1 MSKRV
6 HNIFFHLH
14 TVSSIV
20 ISVGLFVIFFAGAFT
35 LFYHPVLSWE
45 QGAPVD
51 EGDTNASVYKTDYNQ
66 VMDSLAAKGYDMYGR
81 SMYTNEKHPG
91 RFQTFYVYGSVDTLA
106 NEEAQHSFN
115 FVLDKETY
123 QIKEEKQQEGLGDLL
138 YELHFFYQLG
148 QYGYYL
154 SGLVSLFFLF
164 ALVTG
169 IVVHWKKIVSNFF
182 VFRPKTQIKT
192 VWTDAHTALGV
203 IGIPFQFLYALTGSM
218 FGLGI
223 VIGLVGS
230 IAHDG
235 DMDKFYDVLY
245 GEEYRQISL
254 GDKVDVTTF
263 DYNAYKEKAENRWT
277 GFKTEY
283 VSFRNLGSTS
293 QQFSLSGSGQIKDN
307 FLSSGEVVYNMYTGK
322 VLHEHDPTHTE
333 YNDAVWG
340 AVFRLHYAEFGNIET
355 LSHYLIKTLYFLMA
369 ILTSF
374 VIISGVLIWLTA
386 RNKRNIPEKRRKY
399 NEGIGHIYLAVCLTL
414 LPITAISFIVTRL
427 IPGSLLEHKES
438 IINYV
443 FFLGW
448 LMLSL
453 FFWRKKDNYLT
464 NKFALLSTGYIGLTI
479 PIFNGLSSGN
489 WIWLTFTKDIQIFV
503 VDLLWFLL
511 SGLCLFIASKI
522 KRRKPNDLNKIST
535 ISKLIEE
542 EKYKSNSHLQRV
554 QNKEPVLAIKP
565 NQIN

>member
-1 MSKRV
+1 
-6 HNIFFHLH
+6 
-14 TVSSIV
+14 
-20 ISVGLFVIFFAGAFT
+20 
-35 LFYHPVLSWE
+35 
-45 QGAPVD
+45 
-51 EGDTNASVYKTDYNQ
+51 
-66 VMDSLAAKGYDMYGR
+66 
-81 SMYTNEKHPG
+81 
-91 RFQTFYVYGSVDTLA
+91 
-106 NEEAQHSFN
+106 
-115 FVLDKETY
+115 
-123 QIKEEKQQEGLGDLL
+123 
-138 YELHFFYQLG
+138 
-148 QYGYYL
+148 
-154 SGLVSLFFLF
+154 
-164 ALVTG
+164 
-169 IVVHWKKIVSNFF
+169 
-182 VFRPKTQIKT
+182 
-192 VWTDAHTALGV
+192 
-203 IGIPFQFLYALTGSM
+203 
-218 FGLGI
+218 
-223 VIGLVGS
+223 
-230 IAHDG
+230 
-235 DMDKFYDVLY
+235 
-245 GEEYRQISL
+245 
-254 GDKVDVTTF
+254 
-263 DYNAYKEKAENRWT
+263 
-277 GFKTEY
+277 
-283 VSFRNLGSTS
+283 
-293 QQFSLSGSGQIKDN
+293 
-307 FLSSGEVVYNMYTGK
+307 
-322 VLHEHDPTHTE
+322 
-333 YNDAVWG
+333 
-340 AVFRLHYAEFGNIET
+340 
-355 LSHYLIKTLYFLMA
+355 
-369 ILTSF
+369 
-374 VIISGVLIWLTA
+374 LIWLTA
-386 RNKRNIPEKRRKY
+386 RNKRNIPDKRRKY